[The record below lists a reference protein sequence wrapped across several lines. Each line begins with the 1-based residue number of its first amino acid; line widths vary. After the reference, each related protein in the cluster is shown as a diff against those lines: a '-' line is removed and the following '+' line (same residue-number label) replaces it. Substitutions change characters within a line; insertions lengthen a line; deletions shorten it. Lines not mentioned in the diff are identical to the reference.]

1 MVAVITKSNVLSM
14 VKEDVEGTLKAEAVN
29 SDFIP
34 LRAGYSMSGAI
45 NTVDSDEFI
54 AGDIGASKSF
64 TTDEAP
70 TASIPLYLRGS
81 GVEGQEPE
89 IGKLF
94 EGVLGS
100 KTINATEY
108 DLIAGSTVSV
118 LKLDSG
124 EGTNFKIGQAVLVK
138 DSANDWSVRM
148 VKSINGDDLHLN
160 FDLPAAPAIGV
171 KLGKAINYAPGLD
184 HPSFSVHRYQ
194 SASAGSAFKD
204 SMTGAKVNSLG
215 LTFAAN
221 GLGEGTAE
229 MTGLGYYWN
238 PITIDNTNNKIDFND
253 GSVRVATLTNKVY
266 KTPIALAEEIALK
279 MDAVATNT
287 VSCVYSN
294 ETGKFTISVNTGT
307 LTLLCDSGANKLA
320 DVFETIGFAT
330 TADKSGATEYTSDA
344 GITFIPSV
352 VPSYDTSDSVVI
364 KGAQFLIGDKNRI
377 SCRKASN
384 IEFSIETTVNRVP
397 SVCAD
402 TGIDSTVAT
411 ERSVSLSG
419 TLILSK
425 YEAELMDK
433 FFNNSTTQVQFTA
446 GAKSSAQWKV
456 GETFTVALA
465 NASITAHTVAESDGY
480 HIVNL
485 EAKAFVNSDIS
496 DCYINFL

>member
-14 VKEDVEGTLKAEAVN
+14 VKEDVEGTLKAEALN

-34 LRAGYSMSGAI
+34 LRSGYSMSGAI
-45 NTVDSDEFI
+45 NSVDSDEFI

-89 IGKLF
+89 IGKVF

-100 KTINATEY
+100 KTLNATEY

-118 LKLDSG
+118 LKVDTG
-124 EGTNFKIGQAVLVK
+124 EGNNFKKGQAVLVK
-138 DSANDWSVRM
+138 DSVNGWSVRM
-148 VKSINGDDLHLN
+148 IKAVNSDDLTLN
-160 FDLPAAPAIGV
+160 FDLPAAPAVGV
-171 KLGKAINYAPGLD
+171 KLGKAINYAPGLN
-184 HPSFSVHRYQ
+184 HPSYSVHRYQ
-194 SASAGSAFKD
+194 SADANSAFKD
-204 SMTGAKVNSLG
+204 SMAGAKVNSLG

-253 GSVRVATLTNKVY
+253 GSVRVATLANKVY

-287 VSCVYSN
+287 ISCSYDNSN
-294 ETGKFTISVNTGT
+294 GKFTISVNTGT

-344 GITFIPSV
+344 GISFIPSV
-352 VPSYDTSDSVVI
+352 VPAYDTSDSVVI
-364 KGAQFLIGDKNRI
+364 KGAQFLIGDRTKI
-377 SCRKASN
+377 DCRKASN
-384 IEFSIETTVNRVP
+384 VEFSIETTVNRVP
-397 SVCAD
+397 SVCSD

-411 ERSVSLSG
+411 ERAVTLSG

-433 FFNNSTTQVQFTA
+433 FFNNTTTQLQFTA
-446 GAKSSAQWKV
+446 GPKTSAQWRA
-456 GETFTVALA
+456 GETFSIAFG

-480 HIVNL
+480 HVVNL
-485 EAKAFVNSDIS
+485 EAKAFVNSDLS

>member
-1 MVAVITKSNVLSM
+1 MSAVITKSNVLSM
-14 VKEDVEGTLKAEAVN
+14 VQEDTEGVLKQEQVN
-29 SDFIP
+29 KDFIP

-70 TASIPLYLRGS
+70 TASIPIYLRGS

-100 KTINATEY
+100 KNVSATEY

-118 LKLDSG
+118 LKVDTG
-124 EGTNFKIGQAVLVK
+124 EGNNFKKGQAVLVK
-138 DSANDWSVRM
+138 DGVNGWSVRI
-148 VKSINGDDLHLN
+148 VKSISSDDLTLN
-160 FDLPAAPAIGV
+160 FDLPAAPAVGV
-171 KLGKAINYAPGLD
+171 KLGKAINYAPGLA

-194 SASAGSAFKD
+194 SASADSAFKD
-204 SMTGAKVNSLG
+204 SMAGAKVNSLG

-238 PITIDNTNNKIDFND
+238 PITVDASNNKIDFND
-253 GSVRVATLTNKVY
+253 GSVRLATLSNKVY

-287 VSCVYSN
+287 VTCSYDSSN
-294 ETGKFTISVNTGT
+294 GKFTIGVNTGT
-307 LTLLCDSGANKLA
+307 LTLLCDSGANKAA
-320 DVFETIGFAT
+320 DIYETIGFAT

-344 GITFIPSV
+344 AISFIPSV
-352 VPSYDTSDSVVI
+352 VPSYDTTDSVVI
-364 KGAQFLIGDKNRI
+364 KGAQFLIGDRTKI

-384 IEFSIETTVNRVP
+384 VDFSIETTVNRVP
-397 SVCAD
+397 SVCSE

-411 ERSVSLSG
+411 ERAVSLSG

-456 GETFTVALA
+456 GETFSVALA

-480 HIVNL
+480 HVVNL